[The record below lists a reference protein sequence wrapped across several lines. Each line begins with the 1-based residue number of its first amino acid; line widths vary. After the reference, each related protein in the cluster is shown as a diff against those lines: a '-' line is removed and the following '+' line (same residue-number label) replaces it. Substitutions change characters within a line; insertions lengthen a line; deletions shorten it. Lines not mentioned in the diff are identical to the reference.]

1 MKSQAGFE
9 KQTGIK
15 SDNGLT
21 TAMMIKNILGFFAKY
36 GSLLLGAAVAIIP
49 VLVVIIGSFKTKQE
63 FLTTGVLELPKNFTF
78 SNYVT
83 AFIDGQML
91 TGFKNTILIFIAS
104 IIGKLL
110 LGTMIAYVLDRFN
123 FKMKKV
129 ILALF
134 LLATLIPGIT
144 TQVATFQII
153 NGMGLFNTIWSV
165 IVLNLGT
172 DVIAVYIF
180 LQYLKN
186 IPVSLDEAAIL
197 EGASYFTIY
206 RKIILP
212 LLKAPMITILIIS
225 GVGIYNDF
233 YNPFLYMPSPD
244 LKVISTALFAFKGP
258 YGTDWPV
265 ILAGVIIVILPI
277 LIVFL
282 TLQKHIYNG
291 VSGSVK

>member
-1 MKSQAGFE
+1 MRTKEEIVTPTIIPQNQPVLSV
-9 KQTGIK
+9 KKWLGI
-15 SDNGLT
+15 L
-21 TAMMIKNILGFFAKY
+21 IKY

-49 VLVVIIGSFKTKQE
+49 VLVVVIGSFKTKQE
-63 FLTTGVLELPKNFTF
+63 FLTTGVLSLPKNFTF
-78 SNYVT
+78 DNYLT

-91 TGFKNTILIFIAS
+91 VGFKNTLIIFSVS

-110 LGTMIAYVLDRFN
+110 LGTTMAYVLDRFD
-123 FKMKKV
+123 FKLKKG
-129 ILALF
+129 ILALY

-180 LQYLKN
+180 LQYLKG
-186 IPVSLDEAAIL
+186 ISVSLDEAAIL
-197 EGASYFTIY
+197 EGASYFQIY
-206 RKIILP
+206 WKIILP

-233 YNPFLYMPSPD
+233 YSPFLYMPSAD

-258 YGTDWPV
+258 YGSDWPV
-265 ILAGVIIVILPI
+265 ILAGVMIVITPI

-282 TLQKHIYNG
+282 ALQKYIYNG